1 MHFQI
6 SGLPVEPFHP
16 YFAMSDAELL
26 SHGARRM
33 RAEAGGAPMPC
44 RISLLEA
51 EPGETTI
58 LLNYLHLPAPASP
71 YRAAG
76 PIFVREAARET
87 ARFLDEVP
95 EQVRTRLLSVRAYDA
110 DGWMLDAE
118 VAEGTEIESLI
129 ERFFAQ
135 SDVAFLHAHNARR
148 GCYNCRIDRT

>member
-1 MHFQI
+1 MAHAGCVPRPAVPRCPAA
-6 SGLPVEPFHP
+6 S
-16 YFAMSDAELL
+16 ACS
-26 SHGARRM
+26 RR
-33 RAEAGGAPMPC
+33 
-44 RISLLEA
+44 SS
-51 EPGETTI
+51 GETTI
-58 LLNYLHLPAPASP
+58 LLNHLHLPAPASP

-87 ARFLDEVP
+87 ARFVDEVP

-135 SDVAFLHAHNARR
+135 QGVAFLHAHNARR
-148 GCYNCRIDRT
+148 GCYNCRIDRA